1 MEAMDF
7 SGIWNT
13 YFKSIFFF
21 PSIHR
26 FISADP
32 KLASRQLETKTEPE
46 NEGTE
51 ISGLEAEEIDV

>member
-7 SGIWNT
+7 SGILE
-13 YFKSIFFF
+13 YVFQIDLFF